1 MSDFTYHLVVRKGPR
16 PGQIFPLSLDSSVI
30 GRDPMADIIINDAEI
45 SRHHARLTSID
56 DGYEIQDMGSTNG
69 SFVEGERL
77 GGEPVLLKPGQ
88 TVALG
93 TNVVL
98 VYQQTDPENDPLSTV
113 VASREDFAGLSVM
126 PPTTAA
132 EVEDDTPEE
141 EPVAAES
148 VDSDAGFSDLDM
160 VPSIEDD
167 PFDDDDMGI
176 PGTGPFD
183 DEPVRSP
190 AGADLP
196 TAFMD

>member
-1 MSDFTYHLVVRKGPR
+1 
-16 PGQIFPLSLDSSVI
+16 
-30 GRDPMADIIINDAEI
+30 
-45 SRHHARLTSID
+45 
-56 DGYEIQDMGSTNG
+56 
-69 SFVEGERL
+69 
-77 GGEPVLLKPGQ
+77 
-88 TVALG
+88 
-93 TNVVL
+93 
-98 VYQQTDPENDPLSTV
+98 
-113 VASREDFAGLSVM
+113 M

-148 VDSDAGFSDLDM
+148 VDSDAGFSDMDM
-160 VPSIEDD
+160 VPGIEDD

-196 TAFMD
+196 TAFMDQSDSDDLPDFGAPSDLPDFGDAPPPSPVKPASGGHSPPPPAATGSIVGGEPEGGGKKSNQQRTMIIIAVVLLLCCCCALIGGWQFGDEIIRLFEGL